1 MFVHILSGRIYC
13 MAETTK
19 TLKTRIQLKYDTLA
33 NWNAVA
39 NTFVP
44 NKGEVCF
51 VEIPTGD
58 KTATTAPTVLFKVG
72 DGTKTWGA
80 LKWGSALAAD
90 VYAWAKAANKP
101 SYTASEVGVNETAF
115 PGLMKRGT
123 ITGITMN
130 GASKGTSG
138 VVDLGTVVTDVS
150 GKQDKAIGITGITAK
165 TVNEALKELSDRVNG
180 KYSKPAGGIPKSDLA
195 SAVQASLDAADN
207 AVSTS
212 DFNTFKDQNTQD
224 IADAKAAGTAA
235 SAALESYKGTNEAA
249 LAKKVDKTITVNGH
263 ALSANVT
270 VTKGD
275 VGLGSVVNAGQD
287 TAPTANSTNYVTSGG
302 VKKYVDDAIGG
313 VTQFDIVKVDTYD
326 KLPTTGKI
334 GVIYIVPHSHNDDHD
349 SYDEYIWNT
358 SLTTPSYE
366 KIGNTDVNLA
376 GYVNALSGTANSGV
390 VTNITKSGSTISVTS
405 ANLTTSAPSA
415 SGNSVEFIDSVSQ
428 AANGK
433 ITATKKTVRTA
444 TASALGL
451 VKGGTTSGQNYGV
464 TIASDGSMTV
474 NVPWADHNDNQT
486 VKTSTTT
493 FDKNAAVEIKGGE
506 NITVSATNTS
516 TEKSITINGKS
527 DADIK
532 TLAEAQIKTHPGVD
546 KKGTVES
553 VAADIGLKITGTPTV
568 NPIVGFDPDCTFVFD
583 CGGAPKA

>member
-1 MFVHILSGRIYC
+1 

-39 NTFVP
+39 STFVP

-58 KTATTAPTVLFKVG
+58 ATATTAPTVLFKVG
-72 DGTKTWGA
+72 DGTTTWGA

-115 PGLMKRGT
+115 PGLMKKGT

-150 GKQDKAIGITGITAK
+150 GKQDKAISITGITAT

-180 KYSKPAGGIPKSDLA
+180 KYSKPEGGIPKTDLA
-195 SAVQASLDAADN
+195 SAVQASLEAADN
-207 AVSTS
+207 AVST
-212 DFNTFKDQNTQD
+212 DAFNTFKSENTQA
-224 IADAKAAGTAA
+224 INDAKAAGTAA
-235 SAALESYKGTNEAA
+235 SAALESYKKTNEAA

-326 KLPTTGKI
+326 KLPTTGKK

-358 SLTTPSYE
+358 ALTTPSYE

-464 TIASDGSMTV
+464 AIASDGSMTV

-493 FDKNAAVEIKGGE
+493 FDKNAAVEIKGGV

-532 TLAEAQIKTHPGVD
+532 TLAEAQIKIHPGAD

-553 VAADIGLKITGTPTV
+553 VAADTGLKITGTPTV

-583 CGGAPKA
+583 CGGAPAA